1 MQPGNRAPGSAPPPP
16 TANSMVAFIPAIAAL
31 IAFVAPLA
39 SANLGILHS
48 IPEGHVGVYWRGGAL
63 LPTISEPGYHMK
75 VPFLTT
81 YEPVQVTLQTDEV
94 TNIPCGTKGG
104 VMIYFEKVE
113 VVNKLNKAHVHE
125 TIKEY
130 GIQYDKTWIYDKI
143 HHEINQFCSA
153 HSLQEVYIDL
163 FDQID
168 EILKELIQKDCTRY
182 VPGLEIIG
190 IRVTKPSIPTS
201 IARNYEAMEEQRTQ
215 ALIAAERQKV
225 VEREAETDRRKAVM
239 EAEKVAQ
246 TSRIYQEQKLAE
258 KESNRQQEHIENEI
272 YLAKQKSL
280 VDAEVYRLTKEAEAN
295 KLKLTAEFLEL
306 EFIRAIANNTKMFFG
321 DKIPAMVLDQRL
333 LGSSFMNKLNQ

>member
-1 MQPGNRAPGSAPPPP
+1 MAA
-16 TANSMVAFIPAIAAL
+16 MLPAMAVF
-31 IAFVAPLA
+31 IAFLAPIA
-39 SANLGILHS
+39 SANLGIIHS

-63 LPTISEPGYHMK
+63 LPTISEPGFHLK
-75 VPFLTT
+75 IPFLTT

-113 VVNKLNKAHVHE
+113 VVNKLNKAFVHE

-130 GIQYDKTWIYDKI
+130 GIHYDKTWIYDKI
-143 HHEINQFCSA
+143 HHEINQFCII

-168 EILKELIQKDCTRY
+168 ETMKELIQKDCTKY

-190 IRVTKPSIPTS
+190 IRVTKPSIPAS

-215 ALIAAERQKV
+215 ALIATERQKV
-225 VEREAETDRRKAVM
+225 VERESETDRRRAVM
-239 EAEKVAQ
+239 EAEKAAQ
-246 TSRIYQEQKLAE
+246 TSRIYQDQKLAE
-258 KESNRQQEHIENEI
+258 KDSIRQQESIENEI
-272 YLAKQKSL
+272 YLAKQKGL

-321 DKIPAMVLDQRL
+321 EKIPSMVLDQRL
-333 LGSSFMNKLNQ
+333 LGSSFLGKANQ